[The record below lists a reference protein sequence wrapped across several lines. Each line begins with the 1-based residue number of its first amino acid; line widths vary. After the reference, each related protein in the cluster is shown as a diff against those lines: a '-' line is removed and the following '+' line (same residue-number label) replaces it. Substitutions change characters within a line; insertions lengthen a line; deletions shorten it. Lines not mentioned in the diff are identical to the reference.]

1 MRTKI
6 TLPLLANPP
15 EPLLLSHTLLWY
27 GDTQKGHLGCCSS
40 LYDSLPLLQSGLYSG
55 MCVGTRDASPSSPS
69 LGGIPKSY
77 SAPPRV
83 ASEEKGKSNKGL
95 SGMELNQSGMPSGL
109 PPVHLHPTSVVEP
122 GGTSKTPALV
132 KDRLSLIRE
141 SFGGEVCLQ
150 SHLEQGRKPPVEK
163 SHVYG
168 CHFFLLQMRASHSK
182 TTPLKCIF
190 KKNAGTSLIP
200 RLSKSHS

>member
-1 MRTKI
+1 M
-6 TLPLLANPP
+6 LPLVEDPK
-15 EPLLLSHTLLWY
+15 ST
-27 GDTQKGHLGCCSS
+27 G
-40 LYDSLPLLQSGLYSG
+40 
-55 MCVGTRDASPSSPS
+55 PS

-77 SAPPRV
+77 SAPPWV

-109 PPVHLHPTSVVEP
+109 PPVHLHPTSVVQP

-132 KDRLSLIRE
+132 KDRLSPIRE

-163 SHVYG
+163 SHVCG
-168 CHFFLLQMRASHSK
+168 FRFFLSYRWKLAIPKPLLWNVLKKKMLGPVWFPEFQK
-182 TTPLKCIF
+182 VTPDFLWYWMATIALGRWVTLAC
-190 KKNAGTSLIP
+190 
-200 RLSKSHS
+200 

>member
-1 MRTKI
+1 M
-6 TLPLLANPP
+6 LPLVEDPK
-15 EPLLLSHTLLWY
+15 ST
-27 GDTQKGHLGCCSS
+27 G
-40 LYDSLPLLQSGLYSG
+40 
-55 MCVGTRDASPSSPS
+55 PS

-77 SAPPRV
+77 SAPPWV

-109 PPVHLHPTSVVEP
+109 PPVHLHPTSVVQP

-132 KDRLSLIRE
+132 KDRLSPIRE

-163 SHVYG
+163 SHVCG
-168 CHFFLLQMRASHSK
+168 FRFFLSYRWELAVPK
-182 TTPLKCIF
+182 PLLWNVF
-190 KKNAGTSLIP
+190 KKKKKKCWDKFDSQSFKKSLLIFCDTEWP
-200 RLSKSHS
+200 Q